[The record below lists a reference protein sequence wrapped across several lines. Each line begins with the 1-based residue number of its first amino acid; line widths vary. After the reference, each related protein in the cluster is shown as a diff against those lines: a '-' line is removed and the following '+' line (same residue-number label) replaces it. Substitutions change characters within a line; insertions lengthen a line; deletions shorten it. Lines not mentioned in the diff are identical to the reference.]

1 MGDPTLRSHYVDMA
15 SNLIASGQSNGNVD
29 LSWTAPLQPVA
40 GYNVYRRSSSIE
52 SWTRLNASLVT
63 GTTYT
68 DNSLIAGGNYEYM
81 VRSVVPQTTGSGRYL
96 NESLGVKASTLS
108 VAGIEDE
115 LSAAVIY
122 PNPFE
127 DELIIHNL
135 NGDSIEISNSMGQVI
150 LRGSAGDRI
159 INTSQWTKGI
169 YFLKTGNHIHKLI
182 KK

>member
-1 MGDPTLRSHYVDMA
+1 
-15 SNLIASGQSNGNVD
+15 
-29 LSWTAPLQPVA
+29 
-40 GYNVYRRSSSIE
+40 
-52 SWTRLNASLVT
+52 
-63 GTTYT
+63 
-68 DNSLIAGGNYEYM
+68 M

-150 LRGSAGDRI
+150 LRGSAGDWI